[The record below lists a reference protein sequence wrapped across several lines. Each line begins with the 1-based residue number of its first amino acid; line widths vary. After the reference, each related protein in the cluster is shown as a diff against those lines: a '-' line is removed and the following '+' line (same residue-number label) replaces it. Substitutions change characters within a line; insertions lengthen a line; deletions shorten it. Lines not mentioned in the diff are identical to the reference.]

1 MFYTIYKIT
10 NRIDGKIYIG
20 CHKTEDPNDEYMGSG
35 KYLINAQKKYGIENF
50 EKDILEVFDNPE
62 AMFEMES
69 TVVNE
74 DFVNRTDTYNLKEG
88 GCGGFGFINNNGL
101 NNSNNNNLKANEAAK
116 KKYNNATGNEE
127 WLINLKKK
135 SSETFKEAHRLG
147 KIRYD
152 TFTGKKHTEEAKMKI
167 GESSSKH
174 QVGTG
179 NSQYDTMWIYSLEEK
194 RSQKIKK
201 DDLAEWESKGWLKGR
216 KMKF

>member
-10 NRIDGKIYIG
+10 NKIDGKIYIG
-20 CHKTEDPNDEYMGSG
+20 CHKSENPNDDYMGSG
-35 KYLINAQKKYGIENF
+35 KYLINAQKKYGIKNF

-69 TVVNE
+69 KLVTTE
-74 DFVNRTDTYNLKEG
+74 FVERPDTYNLKEG
-88 GCGGFGFINNNGL
+88 GFGGFDHINKNWTKEQRLRQALNGKK
-101 NNSNNNNLKANEAAK
+101 NIKAIHDIIRERRKIDPEFDKLIRA
-116 KKYNNATGNEE
+116 NAGN
-127 WLINLKKK
+127 IFRN
-135 SSETFKEAHRLG
+135 
-147 KIRYD
+147 
-152 TFTGKKHTEEAKMKI
+152 KKHTEETKMKI

-201 DDLAEWESKGWLKGR
+201 DDLTEWESKGWLKGR
-216 KMKF
+216 KMKFF